1 MNRSTRSLVL
11 LLMVL
16 VGAIASVEAQDSK
29 SFEQRL
35 NAMDEEYNRKGKEL
49 RRTTAPAKD
58 PAEREQLFR
67 KEKQR
72 KEEFTRRVLALARE
86 EPDSKAAPKALNIV
100 IVTGGRSPEAIAPI
114 EQLRR
119 DWLLEP
125 EVAFVCLQLRA
136 SSIPQAEPLL
146 RDVLEKNPDRTA
158 RGIACFSLA
167 KYLDHIAGVPKRLA
181 EDERVAKRLEDDYG
195 QEFLEQI
202 KQRRSD
208 ALSIEAES
216 LFERVVQEFADVRM
230 YLAYGSDKT
239 IGPSAEEWLAQRRD
253 LAVGKPAPEIEG
265 KGLDG
270 KTFKLSD
277 YRGRV
282 VVVDFWGSWC
292 APCLAMLPHERE
304 LVKRLEGKP
313 FALLGVNSDRT
324 EAAARESVG
333 RERITWP
340 NWFDGLNTPN
350 GIADR
355 YHIRSYPSIFVL
367 DGNGIIRAKDLR
379 GKSLDEAVDKL
390 LAEMGK

>member
-1 MNRSTRSLVL
+1 MNRPIRFSML

-16 VGAIASVEAQDSK
+16 VGATASVKAQEQK

-35 NAMDEEYNRKGKEL
+35 NAMDEEYSRKGKEL
-49 RRTTAPAKD
+49 RRSTAPAKD
-58 PAEREQLFR
+58 PAERERLFR
-67 KEKQR
+67 EEKQR
-72 KEEFTRRVLALARE
+72 KQEFTRRVLALARE

-100 IVTGGRSPEAIAPI
+100 IVTGGRSPEAVAAI

-125 EVAFVCLQLRA
+125 EIAFVCLQLGV

-146 RDVLEKNPDRTA
+146 RDILEKNPDRTA

-167 KYLDHIAGVPKRLA
+167 KYLDHIAGVAKRSA
-181 EDERVAKRLEDDYG
+181 EDERMAKRLEDDYG

-208 ALSIEAES
+208 ALLNEAEP

-277 YRGRV
+277 YQGKV

-292 APCLAMLPHERE
+292 APCLAMLSHERE

-313 FALLGVNSDRT
+313 FAFLGVNSDRT
-324 EAAARESVG
+324 EAAARESVSK
-333 RERITWP
+333 ERITWP
-340 NWFDGLNTPN
+340 NWYDGDNTPN

-355 YHIRSYPSIFVL
+355 YRVHSYPSIFIL
-367 DGNGIIRAKDLR
+367 DGNGIIRAKDVR
-379 GKSLDEAVDKL
+379 GKSLDEAVEKL
-390 LAEMGK
+390 LAEIGH